1 MPKTVCLL
9 AGRPAPCRQ
18 AGAGRGRQVENSG
31 AALFYLLVGE
41 EEQEMFFILF
51 ILFGDNGDVGEDKE
65 ELCP

>member
-1 MPKTVCLL
+1 MLKTVCLPL
-9 AGRPAPCRQ
+9 PAGRQGQ
-18 AGAGRGRQVENSG
+18 AGGKLRRCSVLSISG
-31 AALFYLLVGE
+31 K